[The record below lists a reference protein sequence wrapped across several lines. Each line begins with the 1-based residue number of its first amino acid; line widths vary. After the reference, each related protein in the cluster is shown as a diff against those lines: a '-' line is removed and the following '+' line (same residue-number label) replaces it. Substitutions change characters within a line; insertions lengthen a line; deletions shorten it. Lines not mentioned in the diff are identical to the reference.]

1 MLSFHSFVDIGKCHI
16 KICGLDCF
24 EDMDGTQKTRKIS
37 TSVMSFF
44 VQNVFLHFWGA
55 FFLSNNLLRSLGK
68 RWAPA
73 IQMLCLSWATWL
85 DGWEGPM
92 EYIRGPPLNATF
104 PHKKYGLIKG
114 VIKGSWWWR
123 ITFDNALCLLGGGG
137 VGAPLGSH
145 DTWMMN
151 EVWDQFLKNWDVFK
165 S

>member
-1 MLSFHSFVDIGKCHI
+1 MPHQDLWIRLLRRHGWHPKNSKDFNFSDVIFCSKR
-16 KICGLDCF
+16 F
-24 EDMDGTQKTRKIS
+24 S
-37 TSVMSFF
+37 TF
-44 VQNVFLHFWGA
+44 FWGA

-151 EVWDQFLKNWDVFK
+151 EVWDQFLKNWDVYAVK
-165 S
+165 KPCLK